1 MLTSYVF
8 QVAQPNIQNYLIAHE
23 YDDERALVLKQKE
36 VDGIPSS
43 LIASQLSGR
52 RKAKAKLPTW
62 YKTKGMVYPPSVNL
76 EQCSS
81 EATAAF
87 KVSVITSMISPKRIM
102 VDLTGGFGVDAFFF
116 SNAFDSVHYTEPNT
130 ELFEITKHNHHQLG
144 ASNITHHCLSAEAFV
159 QQAKVAFDL
168 VYIDPSRRDEHARKV
183 HKLADCTP
191 DITALQSVLLQKSRF
206 ILLKAS
212 PLLDIQQGLR
222 EMQHVKKVFVVSV
235 NNKCKELLFLA
246 EQGFD
251 GEPLIEAIDLFENGG
266 VRSSFLFSLA
276 DEKKA
281 EASIGEP
288 DHYLYEPN
296 ASVLKSGA
304 FKLIAEKF
312 GLTKL
317 DVNTHLYTSAEIIA
331 SFPGKVFRIECLNP
345 DSAQLKTILPDSKVN
360 IVSRNYPLTPDEI
373 KKKLR
378 LRDGGFVYLI
388 GFSSS
393 RKKHLALCSRVTDI

>member
-1 MLTSYVF
+1 MLTSYLF
-8 QVAQPNIQNYLIAHE
+8 QVAHPNIQNYLIEHE

-62 YKTKGMVYPPSVNL
+62 HKTKAIVYPPSVNL

-87 KVSVITSMISPKRIM
+87 KVSVVNQMISSKHTM
-102 VDLTGGFGVDAFFF
+102 VDLTGGLGVDAFFF
-116 SNAFDSVHYTEPNT
+116 SSAFEIIHYTEPNA
-130 ELFEITKHNHHQLG
+130 ELFEITKHNHLQLG
-144 ASNITHHCLSAEAFV
+144 VSNMMHHCLKAEAFI
-159 QQAKVAFDL
+159 QKTKFAFDL
-168 VYIDPSRRDEHARKV
+168 VYIDPSRRDENARKV

-191 DITALQSVLLQKSRF
+191 DITTLQSELLQKSRF

-235 NNKCKELLFLA
+235 NNECKELLFLA

-251 GEPLIEAIDLFENGG
+251 GEPAIEAVDLFENGCI
-266 VRSSFLFSLA
+266 RTSFSFHFA
-276 DEKKA
+276 EEKKA
-281 EASIGEP
+281 EAIIGEP
-288 DHYLYEPN
+288 DYYLYEPN

-304 FKLIAEKF
+304 FKLMAEKF
-312 GLTKL
+312 GLNKL
-317 DVNTHLYTSAEIIA
+317 DVNTHLYTSSEII
-331 SFPGKVFRIECLNP
+331 SLFPGKVFRIECLNP
-345 DSAQLKTILPDSKVN
+345 DTKQLKAWLPDDKVN

-378 LRDGGFVYLI
+378 LRDGGSMYLI

-393 RKKHLALCSRVTDI
+393 KKKHLALCSRLTDI